1 MYHGAFGSLAGNW
14 QGRAGQVFLNS
25 AKGTSH
31 SLATTQMLSPPR
43 PFFFLSILPGPSLQA
58 APFSCLAELKEIGF
72 PFPAPPPGHCEL
84 QICSG
89 ALSSELCSAPCISHQ
104 IPEPRLT
111 RPCKNTSQQTL
122 TQHASLQ
129 DKEEAR
135 YTISRSEG
143 YPLLFLTPP

>member
-1 MYHGAFGSLAGNW
+1 MYHGAFDSLAGNW

-43 PFFFLSILPGPSLQA
+43 PFSFYPFCLVPSLQA

-72 PFPAPPPGHCEL
+72 SFPVPPGHCKL

-89 ALSSELCSAPCISHQ
+89 ALSGELCSAPCRSHQ

-111 RPCKNTSQQTL
+111 RPCKNTVQQTL

-129 DKEEAR
+129 DKREAR
-135 YTISRSEG
+135 YTVSRMEG